1 MSFDPVLNH
10 CTKIANEVDSLPS
23 QSEHETQT
31 RIINLIQDR
40 KGVVTRINS
49 GSMLAKSQTDR
60 VYRVQLADKG
70 TSDIIALYK
79 GVYLAIEVKFGKNKA
94 TKEQIEFLELVANAG
109 GVGLL
114 VYDVQFIASV
124 LVTIDDDPITPL
136 PLSEAL
142 LWTVKEPNRLF
153 VGGIK

>member
-1 MSFDPVLNH
+1 M
-10 CTKIANEVDSLPS
+10 
-23 QSEHETQT
+23 
-31 RIINLIQDR
+31 
-40 KGVVTRINS
+40 
-49 GSMLAKSQTDR
+49 
-60 VYRVQLADKG
+60 
-70 TSDIIALYK
+70 
-79 GVYLAIEVKFGKNKA
+79 AIEVKFGKNKA
-94 TKEQIEFLELVANAG
+94 PKEQIEFLELVANAG